1 LAFLALTPCS
11 SLRVS
16 IDHST
21 HGHSARLSIFCA
33 SHAIP
38 RCTNSPTRNR
48 HTACSR
54 GLFGWSRRLVNV
66 IHCSFLRLPSTI
78 TLHALLIVHES
89 VSFAIAKLGPGRL
102 LYRAYIRSLRFLIIC
117 RSRYLWSYLI
127 SEALIQLHIMWAVS
141 SAELNEAKRF
151 EGLLPFLARFARS
164 SCLLYDMEERLNL
177 T

>member
-21 HGHSARLSIFCA
+21 RGQSARLSIFCA
-33 SHAIP
+33 SHPIP
-38 RCTNSPTRNR
+38 RCTKSPTRNR
-48 HTACSR
+48 HTACGG
-54 GLFGWSRRLVNV
+54 GLFGSSRRLVNV
-66 IHCSFLRLPSTI
+66 IHCAFLRLPSTI
-78 TLHALLIVHES
+78 TLYALLSVHEF
-89 VSFAIAKLGPGRL
+89 VSFAIATLGPGRL
-102 LYRAYIRSLRFLIIC
+102 LYRACIRSLRFLSIC
-117 RSRYLWSYLI
+117 RSRCLWSYLI
-127 SEALIQLHIMWAVS
+127 SEASIQLHIMWAVS

-164 SCLLYDMEERLNL
+164 SCLLYGMEERPNL